1 MHITVTVCMDGNI
14 LRTNVIVLALLER
27 LIRDTPIECHC
38 LLALA
43 SGFSIVISSLA
54 LSQRSFSTCPTPIIH
69 LFHPLENL
77 HRHTMI
83 MQRCIMGFCAS
94 RILVVYSR

>member
-1 MHITVTVCMDGNI
+1 MHITVTVYMDGKIWNI
-14 LRTNVIVLALLER
+14 LRTNVMVLALLER

-54 LSQRSFSTCPTPIIH
+54 LSQKSFSTCPNPIIH
-69 LFHPLENL
+69 LFNPLENM
-77 HRHTMI
+77 HRYTTI
-83 MQRCIMGFCAS
+83 TSMQNFGG
-94 RILVVYSR
+94 